1 MRASSYEW
9 IETGGKVPVKAWTR
23 GVPVEQEAVAQ
34 LRNLASLPFVEG
46 WIAAMPDVHLGIG
59 ATVGAVLPTSGAIV
73 PAAVGVDIGCGMA
86 AVRTSLLARD
96 LPDSLAPLRARLE
109 EAIPH
114 GRGAWPQPP
123 PNVLQA
129 WAQLAPGWKR
139 IVERH
144 PRLEKGATAEQ
155 LGTLGSGNHFVEV
168 CLDEESR
175 VWVMLHSGSRGP
187 GNRIGKHFIEL
198 AQRDMRE
205 HLANLPDRDL
215 AYFREGAQ
223 HFDDYMEA
231 VGWAQTYARVSR
243 GLMMG
248 HALEALRSSD
258 LLPSFVVEEEVID
271 CHHNYVAR
279 EEHLGKD
286 LLITRKGAL
295 RAGAGELGIVPG
307 SMGDRS
313 YVVRGKGNPESFLSC
328 SHGAGRKMSRTQARR
343 RFTVAD
349 HVAATEGIE
358 CRKDEGV
365 LDETPGAYKSIEAV
379 MRAQRDLVEIV
390 HELRQV
396 VCVKG

>member
-73 PAAVGVDIGCGMA
+73 PAAVGVDIGCGMT
-86 AVRTSLLARD
+86 AVRTSLVALD
-96 LPDSLAPLRARLE
+96 LPDDLAPIRASLE
-109 EAIPH
+109 QAIPR
-114 GRGAWPQPP
+114 GRGAWRPP
-123 PNVLQA
+123 PAAVVQA
-129 WAQLAPGWKR
+129 WGALAPGWKK
-139 IVERH
+139 IVGRH
-144 PRLEKGATAEQ
+144 PRLAKGATAEQ
-155 LGTLGSGNHFVEV
+155 LATLGSGNHFVEV
-168 CLDEESR
+168 CLDEEGR
-175 VWVMLHSGSRGP
+175 GWVMRHSGSRGP
-187 GNRIGKHFIEL
+187 GNRIGRHFIEL
-198 AQRDMRE
+198 AQRDQRQ

-215 AYFREGAQ
+215 AYFREGAR
-223 HFDDYMEA
+223 HFDEYMEA

-243 GLMMG
+243 SLMMR
-248 HALEALRSSD
+248 HALEALAASK
-258 LLPSFVVEEEVID
+258 LLPDFQAEAAVID
-271 CHHNYVAR
+271 CHHNYVAK
-279 EEHLGKD
+279 EEHLGQE

-295 RAGAGELGIVPG
+295 RAGAGELGIIPG

-313 YVVRGKGNPESFLSC
+313 YIVRGKGNPESFLSC

-343 RFTVAD
+343 QFTLAD
-349 HVAATEGIE
+349 HEAATAGIE

-379 MRAQRDLVEIV
+379 MRAQRDQVEIV

-396 VCVKG
+396 ICVKG